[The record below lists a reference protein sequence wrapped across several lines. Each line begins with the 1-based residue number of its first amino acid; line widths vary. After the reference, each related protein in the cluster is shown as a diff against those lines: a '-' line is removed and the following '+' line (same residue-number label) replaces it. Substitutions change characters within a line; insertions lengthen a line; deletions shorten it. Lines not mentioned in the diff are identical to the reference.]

1 MFRKHYKSQKAAGTF
16 SSFFDRNLY
25 GDKMSQSEI
34 ATLAGGCF
42 WCIEGIFQQLKGV
55 LKVTSGYTGGF
66 VKNPTYKAVCSDTT
80 GHAEAVQ
87 IEYDPD
93 VITYE
98 DLLRIFFTV
107 HDPTTKDRQGNDV
120 GASYRSAV
128 YYHDEDQHKTV
139 EKVIDEITQLKL
151 WRDPI
156 VTEIEPMAEFYLA
169 EDYHQEYFKNNPGNP
184 YCKYVIE
191 PKLLKFRNQYLHRLK

>member
-1 MFRKHYKSQKAAGTF
+1 MAF
-16 SSFFDRNLY
+16 
-25 GDKMSQSEI
+25 
-34 ATLAGGCF
+34 
-42 WCIEGIFQQLKGV
+42 
-55 LKVTSGYTGGF
+55 
-66 VKNPTYKAVCSDTT
+66 
-80 GHAEAVQ
+80 
-87 IEYDPD
+87 
-93 VITYE
+93 
-98 DLLRIFFTV
+98 RIFFTV

-169 EDYHQEYFKNNPGNP
+169 EEYHQEYFKNNPGNP

>member
-1 MFRKHYKSQKAAGTF
+1 M
-16 SSFFDRNLY
+16 Y
-25 GDKMSQSEI
+25 GEKMSHSET

-42 WCIEGIFQQLKGV
+42 WCIEGVFQQLKGV

-87 IEYDPD
+87 IEFDPE

-128 YYHDEDQHKTV
+128 YYHDETQHKTV
-139 EKVIDEITQLKL
+139 EKVIDEIRQLKL

-156 VTEIEPMAEFYLA
+156 VTEVEPLTEFFLA
-169 EDYHQEYFKNNPGNP
+169 EEYHQEYFKNNPANP